1 MRTKKKIGILV
12 LLLVV
17 CAFSL
22 SACGKKGLSSEFD
35 PEEVEELA
43 ISVVEMVNNE
53 DTEGIK
59 SLCNDEM
66 KKTMTDNIFDQVSD
80 TLKEF
85 GEYKEISKIDLTE
98 VKDKATKKPIAVA
111 ILKVKYTNK
120 QVMYTISFD
129 TDMKLA
135 GLYLK

>member
-1 MRTKKKIGILV
+1 
-12 LLLVV
+12 
-17 CAFSL
+17 
-22 SACGKKGLSSEFD
+22 
-35 PEEVEELA
+35 
-43 ISVVEMVNNE
+43 MVNNE

-66 KKTMTDNIFDQVSD
+66 KKAMTDDIFDQVSD

-111 ILKVKYTNK
+111 VLKVKYTNK

>member
-1 MRTKKKIGILV
+1 
-12 LLLVV
+12 
-17 CAFSL
+17 
-22 SACGKKGLSSEFD
+22 
-35 PEEVEELA
+35 
-43 ISVVEMVNNE
+43 MVNNE
-53 DTEGIK
+53 ETEGIK
-59 SLCNDEM
+59 FLCNDEM
-66 KKTMTDNIFDQVSD
+66 KKAMTDDIFDQVSD

-98 VKDKATKKPIAVA
+98 VKDKVSKKPIAVA

>member
-1 MRTKKKIGILV
+1 MKKKKGIELLV

-17 CAFSL
+17 CTFSL
-22 SACGKKGLSSEFD
+22 SACGKKKLSSEFNK
-35 PEEVEELA
+35 EEVEELA
-43 ISVVEMVNNE
+43 ISVLEMVNNE

-98 VKDKATKKPIAVA
+98 VKDKVSKKPIAVA

>member
-1 MRTKKKIGILV
+1 MRTKKRIGLLI

-17 CAFSL
+17 CTFSL
-22 SACGKKGLSSEFD
+22 SACGKKALSSEFD
-35 PEEVEELA
+35 PEEVEKLA

-59 SLCNDEM
+59 FLCNDEM
-66 KKTMTDNIFDQVSD
+66 KKAMTDDIFDQVSD

-111 ILKVKYTNK
+111 VLKVKYTNK

>member
-1 MRTKKKIGILV
+1 MRTKKRIGLLI

-17 CAFSL
+17 CTFSL
-22 SACGKKGLSSEFD
+22 SACGKKALSSEFD

-66 KKTMTDNIFDQVSD
+66 KKAMTDDIFDQVSD

-111 ILKVKYTNK
+111 VLKVKYTNK

>member
-17 CAFSL
+17 CTFSL
-22 SACGKKGLSSEFD
+22 SACGKKELSSEFD

-66 KKTMTDNIFDQVSD
+66 KKAMTDNIFDQVSD
-80 TLKEF
+80 TLNEF

-98 VKDKATKKPIAVA
+98 VKDKVSKKPIAVA
-111 ILKVKYTNK
+111 VLKVKYTNK
-120 QVMYTISFD
+120 QVIYTISFD